1 MEEIKNEEVI
11 EEVVE
16 NCDIPE
22 VSSDNMIGKI
32 VAGAVV
38 VCTGALAALAYK
50 NREKL
55 DEIRIKKLEK
65 KGYTVYKPEDDQ
77 YQDFDDSEE
86 SEE

>member
-1 MEEIKNEEVI
+1 MEEIKNEEII

-32 VAGAVV
+32 VAGVV
-38 VCTGALAALAYK
+38 VVGTGVLAALAYK
-50 NREKL
+50 NKEKL

-65 KGYTVYKPEDDQ
+65 KGYVVCKPEDD
-77 YQDFDDSEE
+77 QDFDDSEE
-86 SEE
+86 ESEEK